1 MSQSEVE
8 RFADAL
14 ESDSALQAEMGGE
27 SAGTLAVV
35 VDLAK
40 RRGYD
45 FTLDDLKAFAQA
57 RAGAAA
63 RELSTADLDAM
74 AGGGNRTPVM
84 QRYLEKVLGEKGQGA
99 PPRARPTSRRLPM
112 TPACRSRLRA

>member
-1 MSQSEVE
+1 MSKSEVE

-14 ESDSALQAEMGGE
+14 ETDIALQAEMGGE

-45 FTLDDLKAFAQA
+45 FTLDDLKAFARA
-57 RAGAAA
+57 RARAVA
-63 RELSTADLDAM
+63 RELSAADLDAM
-74 AGGGNRTPVM
+74 AGGGNMTPAL
-84 QRYLEKVLGEKGQGA
+84 QRYLEKFLGDKDQ
-99 PPRARPTSRRLPM
+99 
-112 TPACRSRLRA
+112 

>member
-8 RFADAL
+8 RFAGAL

-57 RAGAAA
+57 RARAAA
-63 RELSTADLDAM
+63 RELSAVDLDAV
-74 AGGGNRTPVM
+74 AGGGNMTPAL
-84 QRYLEKVLGEKGQGA
+84 QRYLEKF
-99 PPRARPTSRRLPM
+99 
-112 TPACRSRLRA
+112 LRGKDQ

>member
-8 RFADAL
+8 RFAGAL

-45 FTLDDLKAFAQA
+45 FTLDDLNAFAQA
-57 RAGAAA
+57 RARAAA
-63 RELSTADLDAM
+63 RELSAVDLDAV
-74 AGGGNRTPVM
+74 AGGGNMTPAL
-84 QRYLEKVLGEKGQGA
+84 QRYLEKF
-99 PPRARPTSRRLPM
+99 
-112 TPACRSRLRA
+112 LRGKDQ

>member
-8 RFADAL
+8 RFAGAL

-45 FTLDDLKAFAQA
+45 FTLDDLNAFAQA

-63 RELSTADLDAM
+63 RELSAVDLDAV
-74 AGGGNRTPVM
+74 AGGGNMTPAL
-84 QRYLEKVLGEKGQGA
+84 QRYLEKF
-99 PPRARPTSRRLPM
+99 
-112 TPACRSRLRA
+112 LRGKDQ

>member
-57 RAGAAA
+57 RARVAA
-63 RELSTADLDAM
+63 RELSAADLDSM
-74 AGGGNRTPVM
+74 AGGGNMTPAL
-84 QRYLEKVLGEKGQGA
+84 QRYLEKFLGDKDQ
-99 PPRARPTSRRLPM
+99 
-112 TPACRSRLRA
+112 